1 MGERDVDV
9 KAAVRDHY
17 ASIVRESGAG
27 CGCGPAAISCCGP
40 TAAPAKLSKEIG
52 YSDQELAAVPDGS
65 DLGLGCGNPL
75 AFAALKPGDVVVD
88 LGSGAGID
96 CFLAAGKVGEAG
108 HVIGVDMT
116 HEMLDRARRNAADD
130 GYSNVE
136 FRLGEIENLPV
147 ADRTA
152 DMVISNCVINLSPDK
167 PRVFSEA
174 LRVLKPGGRLM
185 VSDLVLAKPLP
196 ESVRRSVEAYV
207 GCIAGAMLR
216 EDYLGA
222 IRDAGFEGV
231 EVLAESV
238 YPIGSSSPDASELAV
253 LGAEGI
259 SPEDVRTTAESVVS
273 VKVTAR
279 RPSA

>member
-1 MGERDVDV
+1 MSERDVDV
-9 KAAVRDHY
+9 KAAVREHY
-17 ASIVRESGAG
+17 ASIVREGG
-27 CGCGPAAISCCGP
+27 SCCG
-40 TAAPAKLSKEIG
+40 TAPSGGSCCGGGSAEAGMSRLIG
-52 YSDQELAAVPDGS
+52 YTDQELDAVPDGS

-75 AFAALKPGDVVVD
+75 AFAALKDGDVVVD

-96 CFLAAGKVGEAG
+96 CFLAAGKVGATG
-108 HVIGVDMT
+108 RVIGVDMT
-116 HEMLDRARRNAADD
+116 HEMLDRARRNAAED
-130 GYSNVE
+130 GYTNVE
-136 FRLGEIENLPV
+136 FRLGEIENLPI

-152 DMVISNCVINLSPDK
+152 DMVISNCVINLSTDK
-167 PRVFSEA
+167 PRVFGEA

-185 VSDLVLAKPLP
+185 VSDLVLARPLP

-216 EDYLGA
+216 DDYLAA
-222 IRDAGFEGV
+222 IRGAGFEGV

-238 YPIGSSSPDASELAV
+238 YPIASSSPDASELAV

-259 SPEDVRTTAESVVS
+259 SPDDLRTTAGSVVS